1 MMSTNKKLAS
11 GRVPL
16 TWRKLVTAGAIA
28 ACAPAVTASFPIPAA
43 AQQQV
48 QSINW
53 SLETK
58 SGRDGSDVQL
68 TVESRWGAG
77 SESMWSNGRR
87 LDELQGVTRAQLLGP
102 PQPIRFALVKEP
114 GRLDCTGTAGGARG
128 SGVCSFTPNV
138 GFATFLDA
146 RRIGQPDA
154 HQAFSMT
161 MAGVGRDL
169 VDALDDSHFQRPTVD
184 QLTAM
189 GIHGVTPAYVRALA
203 GLGYHLSADD
213 LISFRIHGV
222 NTDEIRQF
230 ATVGPAL
237 QRLSPSDLISLRI
250 HGVEPGYIREMA
262 AIDPGLR
269 NVTADDLVSMAIHGV
284 RTALARAYVQYEGGR
299 LTSNGLVDMAIH
311 GVTADYVQ
319 RLAAA
324 GYRHLSADDLVSMAI
339 HGVSPDFVQQLSAL
353 GYRNLSAEE
362 LVNLAIHGV
371 TADYVRRL
379 QQNGM
384 AHVSAE
390 QLVRLRLAGFEPR

>member
-1 MMSTNKKLAS
+1 MMLKNEKLAP
-11 GRVPL
+11 GRVPF
-16 TWRKLVTAGAIA
+16 TWRKLVTAGVLA
-28 ACAPAVTASFPIPAA
+28 ACAPAVTASFPVAA
-43 AQQQV
+43 AAQQV

-53 SLETK
+53 SFETK

-77 SESMWSNGRR
+77 SDSIWSNGRR
-87 LDELQGVTRAQLLGP
+87 IDELQGLTRAQMVGP
-102 PQPIRFALVKEP
+102 TKPVRFALVKEP
-114 GRLDCTGTAGGARG
+114 GRLDCTGTAGGGRG
-128 SGVCSFTPNV
+128 SGMCSFTPSV

-146 RRIGQPDA
+146 RRIGQPNA

-169 VDALDDSHFQRPTVD
+169 VDALGDSHFQRPTVD

-189 GIHGVTPAYVRALA
+189 GIHGVTPAYVRALG

-230 ATVGPAL
+230 ATIGPAL
-237 QRLSPSDLISLRI
+237 QRLGPSDLIDLRI
-250 HGVEPGYIREMA
+250 HGVEPAYVREMA

-269 NVTADDLVSMAIHGV
+269 NLTVDDLVSMAIHGV
-284 RTALARAYVQYEGGR
+284 RPALARAYVQYDGGT
-299 LTSNGLVDMAIH
+299 LTSGGLVDMAIH

-319 RLAAA
+319 QFA
-324 GYRHLSADDLVSMAI
+324 
-339 HGVSPDFVQQLSAL
+339 AL
-353 GYRNLSAEE
+353 GYRNVSVDDFVSLR
-362 LVNLAIHGV
+362 IHGV
-371 TADYVRRL
+371 TPDYVRRL

-384 AHVSAE
+384 AHLPAE
-390 QLVRLRLAGFEPR
+390 QLVRLRVAGFEPR

>member
-1 MMSTNKKLAS
+1 MMRGHEKLAS
-11 GRVPL
+11 GRVPF
-16 TWRKLVTAGAIA
+16 TWRKLVIAGAIA
-28 ACAPAVTASFPIPAA
+28 ACAPAVTASFAVAAA
-43 AQQQV
+43 AQQV
-48 QSINW
+48 QSVNW
-53 SLETK
+53 SIESK

-68 TVESRWGAG
+68 TVESRWGVG

-87 LDELQGVTRAQLLGP
+87 LDELQGLTRAQLMGP
-102 PQPIRFALVKEP
+102 SQPVRFSLVKEP

-146 RRIGQPDA
+146 RRIGEPDS

-161 MAGVGRDL
+161 MAGVGRDF

-203 GLGYHLSADD
+203 GLGYQLSADD
-213 LISFRIHGV
+213 LNSFRIHGV
-222 NTDEIRQF
+222 SIDEIREF
-230 ATVGPAL
+230 ASIGPAL
-237 QRLSPSDLISLRI
+237 QRISPSDLISLRI
-250 HGVEPGYIREMA
+250 HGVEPAYVREMA

-269 NVTADDLVSMAIHGV
+269 RLTADDLVSMAIHGV
-284 RTALARAYVQYEGGR
+284 RPALARAYVQYDGGK
-299 LTSNGLVDMAIH
+299 LTSSGLVDMAIH

-319 RLAAA
+319 QFA
-324 GYRHLSADDLVSMAI
+324 
-339 HGVSPDFVQQLSAL
+339 QL
-353 GYRNLSAEE
+353 GYRNMSVQDFVTLR
-362 LVNLAIHGV
+362 IHGV

-384 AHVSAE
+384 ARVSAD